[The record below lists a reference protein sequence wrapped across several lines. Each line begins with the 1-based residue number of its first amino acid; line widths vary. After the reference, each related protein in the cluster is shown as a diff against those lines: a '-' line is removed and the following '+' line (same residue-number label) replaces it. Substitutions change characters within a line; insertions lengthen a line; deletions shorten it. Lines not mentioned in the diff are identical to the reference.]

1 MKQPRGH
8 ASLRGTLLREFIA
21 AGVRATGSDI
31 LAVGKK
37 YEKITRTKW
46 HAPRDWTLE
55 EINLPETRAWYL
67 LPKDCQRHDIAILHL
82 HGGGYTLGFL
92 PVFKHFAMKLARLGG
107 DVPVFSLDYRV
118 APEHPYPAALDDA
131 CHAVEWLMKEKRI
144 QPQSVIAVGE
154 SCGAGLALALAMR
167 LRDEGKGVL
176 KALVL
181 MSPWADITCAGDS
194 YTQRYHMDPLFGR
207 RMPLPDDS
215 KRTEIGKKYAGD
227 KDLRDPYMSPA
238 FGNFSGLPPMLIH
251 VGEYEML
258 YDDSA
263 EVYKKAID
271 AGVFAQFKVWPGMFH
286 VFQLADGL
294 IPESRAAWREIG
306 RFIRKSLNVQEGAAR
321 NGTDI

>member
-1 MKQPRGH
+1 MKQQRGH

-37 YEKITRTKW
+37 YEKITRAKW
-46 HAPRDWTLE
+46 HPPKGWTLE
-55 EINLPETRAWYL
+55 KADLPETRAWFL
-67 LPKDCQRHDIAILHL
+67 LPKDCNRRDVAILHL

-92 PVFKHFAMKLARLGG
+92 PVFRHFAMKLGRLGG

-131 CHAVEWLMKEKRI
+131 CHAVEWLAKEKGI
-144 QPQSVIAVGE
+144 PIESVIAVGE

-167 LRDEGKGVL
+167 LRDQGKGAL

-181 MSPWADITCAGDS
+181 MSPWADITCHGDS
-194 YTQRYHMDPLFGR
+194 YAQRYHLDPLFGR
-207 RMPLPDDS
+207 KMPLPDDS

-227 KDLRDPYMSPA
+227 MDLKDPYLSPA
-238 FGNFSGLPPMLIH
+238 FGDFNAMPPMLIH

-258 YDDSA
+258 YDDA
-263 EVYKKAID
+263 AVVYEKAAK
-271 AGVFAQFKVWPGMFH
+271 AGLNVRFKVWPGMFH

-306 RFIRKSLNVQEGAAR
+306 RYIREHF
-321 NGTDI
+321 